1 VVAVLLE
8 GWELQEEVLAP
19 GEGLR
24 PDEVEAL
31 EPEELNE
38 AALPHE
44 VEALEPEE
52 LNEAALPLEVE
63 GQEELEALEVE
74 EF

>member
-1 VVAVLLE
+1 VVAVPLE

-24 PDEVEAL
+24 P
-31 EPEELNE
+31 EE
-38 AALPHE
+38 
-44 VEALEPEE
+44 
-52 LNEAALPLEVE
+52 E

>member
-8 GWELQEEVLAP
+8 GWELQEEVLP
-19 GEGLR
+19 
-24 PDEVEAL
+24 
-31 EPEELNE
+31 PEE
-38 AALPHE
+38 
-44 VEALEPEE
+44 
-52 LNEAALPLEVE
+52 E